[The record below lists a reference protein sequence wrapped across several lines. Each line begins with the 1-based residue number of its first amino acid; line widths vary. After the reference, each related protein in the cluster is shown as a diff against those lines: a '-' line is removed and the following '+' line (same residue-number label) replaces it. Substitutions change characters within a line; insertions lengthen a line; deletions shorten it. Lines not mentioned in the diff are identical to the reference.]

1 MFKTIGFLL
10 LTATFCSGQNAYCQT
25 KSRFTLADCVKY
37 AVENNI
43 DMGIAK
49 IDERM
54 SKLNYQYSKYELY
67 PSVSPS
73 VNYGTNFGRSIN
85 PTTNQFENTS
95 FSSLGLGF
103 NTNVLLFGWFQ
114 KRKNIQSTYL
124 SSELE
129 SLRKEKVANE
139 VELTVITAFL
149 RVLLAKEQI
158 KNAELQIGISMDN
171 QNKIQKYF
179 EAGKSNRLDLAQALN
194 QLSLD
199 SADYLQAELNF
210 KQSEFELK
218 AIMNFSVEN
227 DLELITP
234 ENINDLSVEKLEPLL
249 IYDVAKTNLPEIKIT
264 STQKKIASKNLEISK
279 AQSLPQLSIYGST
292 GTNYSS
298 SYFEKLPNGET
309 VAMPFGKQF
318 GNNLSQYIGIGL
330 SVPIFNNLQSKK
342 YIEQNKL
349 QVQKQIAYEYEA
361 SQKLKQEIFKVC
373 VEYNIAYQKYLSNCS
388 RKKYSEEA
396 FYAASKRFESGLI
409 NHSEYIIEKNNLLK
423 ATNDQL
429 ASKYDLY
436 FKNLQIQYYSNSIS
450 SK

>member
-1 MFKTIGFLL
+1 MFKVLGFL
-10 LTATFCSGQNAYCQT
+10 TVTTFFCLGQNTYCQ
-25 KSRFTLADCVKY
+25 KMNRFTLADCVKY

-43 DMGIAK
+43 DMSIAK
-49 IDERM
+49 IDERIAR
-54 SKLNYQYSKYELY
+54 LTYQYSKYELY
-67 PSVSPS
+67 PSLTPTA
-73 VNYGTNFGRSIN
+73 NYGTNFGRSIN
-85 PTTNQFENTS
+85 PTTNQFENTR

-124 SSELE
+124 STELE
-129 SLRKEKVANE
+129 ILRKEKVSNE
-139 VELTVITAFL
+139 VEFTVITAFL

-158 KNAELQIGISMDN
+158 NNAELQIGISKAN

-199 SADYLQAELNF
+199 SADYLQAELNYR
-210 KQSEFELK
+210 QSELELK

-227 DLELITP
+227 NLELVP
-234 ENINDLSVEKLEPLL
+234 PGNIEEFSVEKFEPTL
-249 IYDVAKTNLPEIKIT
+249 IYEVAKTHLPEQKIT
-264 STQKKIASKNLEISK
+264 SIQKKIAAKNLQISR
-279 AQSLPQLSIYGST
+279 AQSLPQLSLYGSA

-298 SYFEKLPNGET
+298 SYFETLPNGET
-309 VAMPFGKQF
+309 ITMPFGKQF

-349 QVQKQIAYEYEA
+349 QVQKHLIYEYEA

-373 VEYNIAYQKYLSNCS
+373 FEYNIAYQKFLANGS

-409 NHSEYIIEKNNLLK
+409 NHSEYIIEKNNFLK
-423 ATNDQL
+423 ATNDHIS
-429 ASKYDLY
+429 SKYDLY
-436 FKNLQIQYYSNSIS
+436 FKKLQIQFYNNSLS
-450 SK
+450 L